1 MEEHIKITVEK
12 HTDGYV
18 AHARCLGGVVL
29 GQGDTREEA
38 LADVQSAIEF
48 HKREFGK
55 EPRSPLN
62 GPQQRIQSAT
72 SQACACNA
80 TLSGETRHEG
90 VSSGR

>member
-1 MEEHIKITVEK
+1 MEEQIKITVEK
-12 HTDGYV
+12 HPDGYV

-55 EPRSPLN
+55 KAMRAPEQAAAKDPISQEP
-62 GPQQRIQSAT
+62 IM
-72 SQACACNA
+72 
-80 TLSGETRHEG
+80 G
-90 VSSGR
+90 V